1 MIEHDENDFE
11 HGIKA
16 KFEKLDGM
24 IKIPEIPD
32 AQNIFEKADSRKNIF
47 SFKKYSK
54 YAAIAAAVV
63 LICVGAPIMAD
74 ALGVEPPFESEKSS
88 LFATNETAQDSEMN
102 IESELI
108 GEDVTQ
114 DEGVMD
120 VVGNYEGPKTSEPS
134 EDSDN
139 LYRALNDFFKSSRYD
154 GLESSNSKSELE
166 SNAAEFGIIEDKL
179 NKKRSIEIA
188 VEEDSV
194 SVRLFDDT
202 LDGEIICA
210 FWVEGE
216 YKNSSLNNDVY
227 TIKLEKRIEQD
238 EFESGYYLP
247 MAGDAENGNYMI
259 SEQNILIS
267 EEVTEGIIA
276 IVVEINIATG
286 EYEIYASLI

>member
-47 SFKKYSK
+47 SLKKYSK

-63 LICVGAPIMAD
+63 LICVGAPIVAD

-88 LFATNETAQDSEMN
+88 LFATNGAAQDPEMN

-108 GEDVTQ
+108 GEDVGP
-114 DEGVMD
+114 DEGAMD
-120 VVGNYEGPKTSEPS
+120 VVGSYEGSKTSEPS
-134 EDSDN
+134 EDSNN
-139 LYRALNDFFKSSRYD
+139 LYVALTDFFKNSRYD
-154 GLESSNSKSELE
+154 ALESSNPELE
-166 SNAAEFGIIEDKL
+166 STAKEFGIIEDKL

-216 YKNSSLNNDVY
+216 YKNSSLNNDIY

-247 MAGDAENGNYMI
+247 MAGDAENGNYTI

-276 IVVEINIATG
+276 IVIEINIATG